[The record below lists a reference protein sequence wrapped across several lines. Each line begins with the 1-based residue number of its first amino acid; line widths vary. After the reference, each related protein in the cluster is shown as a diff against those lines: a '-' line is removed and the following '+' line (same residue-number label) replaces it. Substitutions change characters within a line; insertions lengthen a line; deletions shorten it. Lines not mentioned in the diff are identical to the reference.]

1 MSKFDELINDTFRGL
16 VEKKGAMRDP
26 ITQLGAIAADYQAAT
41 DESPLKARLKDKV
54 TGGVGGKSK
63 DLVKKHKQNV
73 LKAAEKQI
81 KSDEKAIKTSE
92 KKEK

>member
-1 MSKFDELINDTFRGL
+1 MMSKFDELINDTFRGL
-16 VEKKGAMRDP
+16 VEKKGATRDP
-26 ITQLGAIAADYQAAT
+26 LTQLGAIAADYQAAT

-63 DLVKKHKQNV
+63 DLVKKHKENV

-81 KSDEKAIKTSE
+81 KNDEKSIKTSE
-92 KKEK
+92 KE